1 MERPLRSPVTIK
13 ENNQVFYPGFAICI
27 CIVITVL
34 TANYCKLII
43 S

>member
-13 ENNQVFYPGFAICI
+13 ENNQLFYPGCPICI

-34 TANYCKLII
+34 TVYYCKFII